1 MVQTVSLRVDGLGTA
16 AVSAL
21 AVARRHCAFLGGV
34 IAATENAILV
44 KDRRLRLTLVNPA
57 ALAMFPGGRSE
68 RHLLGLRLAQIIDP
82 QLARGVDALDR
93 LVLSTGLPQRAMIR
107 MPWSN
112 PRRVVLNRKSPLRDS
127 QHRVIGVI
135 DLFDDTGALD
145 LPEAAEVPPAT
156 RMLALLSPRE
166 RQVMVGLVSGQA
178 NKAIGRELGI
188 SPRTVEIH
196 RANLMTKL
204 ECRSLAEVV
213 RMALV
218 AGVGR

>member
-1 MVQTVSLRVDGLGTA
+1 MSPRFDGIGTA
-16 AVSAL
+16 SISAL
-21 AVARRHCAFLGGV
+21 AMARRHCAFLGGV
-34 IAATENAILV
+34 IAATENGILV

-68 RHLLGLRLAQIIDP
+68 RHLLGLRLSQIIDP
-82 QLARGVDALDR
+82 QLARGGDALDR
-93 LVLSTGLPQRAMIR
+93 LVLSTGLPQRAMVH
-107 MPWSN
+107 MPWNN
-112 PRRVVLNRKSPLRDS
+112 PRRVVLNRKSPLRDG
-127 QHRVIGVI
+127 QQRVIGVI
-135 DLFDDTGALD
+135 DLFDDAGALD
-145 LPEAAEVPPAT
+145 GPESAAVPPSA
-156 RMLALLSPRE
+156 RRLALLSPRE
-166 RQVMVGLVSGQA
+166 RQVMLGLVAGQA

-196 RANLMTKL
+196 RANLMAKL